1 MEVSLRNRARLLSN
15 IRESVR
21 RGSWK
26 GKAKMGEETLSCEVS
41 GGESHSA
48 AAHTICPSMQGLH
61 PGGPPPGEEMLLLD
75 MSLQEQRAYSG

>member
-41 GGESHSA
+41 GGESQSA
-48 AAHTICPSMQGLH
+48 AAHTTLSVH
-61 PGGPPPGEEMLLLD
+61 ARPPPR
-75 MSLQEQRAYSG
+75 RATSRRGDAAP